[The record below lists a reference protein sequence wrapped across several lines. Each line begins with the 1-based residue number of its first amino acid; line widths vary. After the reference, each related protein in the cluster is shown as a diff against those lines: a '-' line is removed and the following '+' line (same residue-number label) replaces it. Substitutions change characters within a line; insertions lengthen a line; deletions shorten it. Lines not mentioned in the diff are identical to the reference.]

1 MNSSGSTNRFCAV
14 PKWIPSP
21 LRPLC
26 CHCICGSNK
35 LLMDSWSGT
44 QLQADYWGRR
54 TPGDWRPDWI
64 STLTHRES
72 VLQTRPSFQDHM
84 DPKCLRPFLPTSYVP
99 FSTLKMQF
107 LYYKDISWI
116 DYHVFWNKWLTE
128 SFLLLF
134 YMCLFPYFEA
144 QLLWMACSVSEWKDL
159 IRDASIQRH
168 SCFFGVLIWSCCAV
182 YVFGYVYIHFCA
194 DLDTS
199 VEYVC
204 CSCFH
209 LSFNNEPDVGWKY
222 MCINIGIYRNLIH
235 ITWYVELEPCLPRK
249 EAITKLMWA
258 PDRELEAEL
267 GAFIFFHWSAI
278 ERRKKW
284 KKESLLIR
292 RNTLLNRSICFSH
305 QTLFF
310 FLNCSIS
317 LFLHP

>member
-1 MNSSGSTNRFCAV
+1 MTNRKF
-14 PKWIPSP
+14 
-21 LRPLC
+21 
-26 CHCICGSNK
+26 
-35 LLMDSWSGT
+35 
-44 QLQADYWGRR
+44 
-54 TPGDWRPDWI
+54 
-64 STLTHRES
+64 
-72 VLQTRPSFQDHM
+72 SFII
-84 DPKCLRPFLPTSYVP
+84 L
-99 FSTLKMQF
+99 
-107 LYYKDISWI
+107 
-116 DYHVFWNKWLTE
+116 
-128 SFLLLF
+128 

-144 QLLWMACSVSEWKDL
+144 QLLWMACMQCVWMEGSNQRRQYSE
-159 IRDASIQRH
+159 AFM
-168 SCFFGVLIWSCCAV
+168 FFGVLIWSCCAV

-284 KKESLLIR
+284 KKKSLLIR

-310 FLNCSIS
+310 F
-317 LFLHP
+317 